1 MNRHQHQQP
10 QRQQEA
16 PKPHGSGW
24 FGGAPAS
31 KLLIAFSVVLFL
43 VIHDHAAAWQLDSDA
58 MSKRGNAYRYI
69 TSKGTFLSTGE
80 LIVGTAMLV
89 FLFRKYERELGT
101 RKFVVFWLFV
111 NALCVAQEFLLLQLL
126 TARNRVLDLSI
137 PTRWQYAGPYPLIG
151 ALFFLFHCY
160 APRLHPRFVSVLGF
174 HFSEKAFYYLWCF
187 HLMGSGGWNTVVPVV
202 TGAVAALFYLKVLQD
217 YLDVPDFLVHAVQP
231 VFERLG
237 LLEAPVA
244 VRGVHPT
251 AAVAAAAAAAA
262 AQVPQHRPVERPAAQ
277 EIPMPDPDPS
287 AVEQLTAMGFPRPQ
301 VMEALRQSH
310 NNVEHAAN
318 RLLSGSS

>member
-1 MNRHQHQQP
+1 MNRHQQQQP
-10 QRQQEA
+10 QRQQQHV
-16 PKPHGSGW
+16 PKPQGSEW
-24 FGGAPAS
+24 FAGAPAS

-43 VIHDHAAAWQLDSDA
+43 VIHDRTASWQLDSYA
-58 MSKRGNAYRYI
+58 MSKSGNTYRYI

-80 LIVGTAMLV
+80 LIVGTALQV

-101 RKFVVFWLFV
+101 RKFVIFLLFV

-126 TARNRVLDLSI
+126 MARNLVLDLPNPI
-137 PTRWQYAGPYPLIG
+137 RWQYAGPYPLIG
-151 ALFFLFHCY
+151 GLFTLFHCY
-160 APRLHPRFVSVLGF
+160 APRMHPRFVSVLGF

-187 HLMGSGGWNTVVPVV
+187 HLIGSGGWNTVVPAV
-202 TGAVAALFYLKVLQD
+202 TGIVAALLYLKVLQD
-217 YLDVPDFLVHAVQP
+217 HFDVPDFIVRAVQP

-244 VRGVHPT
+244 VRGVHAT
-251 AAVAAAAAAAA
+251 AAAAAVAA

-318 RLLSGSS
+318 RLLSGS